1 MHLASV
7 ASPPKPKSAT
17 FRSLGPY
24 RVEIID
30 HGDGT
35 VWLWDLGMESRV
47 RAAGLVPC
55 RRPDP
60 LCGGVVCGLW
70 VTPDQPLAMGAVV
83 RGRLIYLPGGLS
95 LDEEVRRGPPVF
107 TVWEVTGR
115 GG

>member
-7 ASPPKPKSAT
+7 ASPQKPEPTA

-30 HGDGT
+30 HGDST

-47 RAAGLVPC
+47 LAARLLPC

-60 LCGGVVCGLW
+60 RVNGVICGLW
-70 VTPDQPLAMGAVV
+70 VLPSSPLAMGAVV
-83 RGRLIYLPGGLS
+83 RGRLSYLPGSLS
-95 LDEEVRRGPPVF
+95 LDEEIRRGPPVF
-107 TVWEVTGR
+107 TVWGVDR